1 LKRKQQQQQQFSE
14 SKKVSS
20 NDKNI
25 MKNDSG
31 SSNPKHLNEVV
42 LMAEYEDLNIR
53 REPTAE
59 ETLYQQLAED
69 NYENVHT

>member
-1 LKRKQQQQQQFSE
+1 
-14 SKKVSS
+14 
-20 NDKNI
+20 